1 MRTQQVQSKPTA
13 ACILSL
19 TGGIFG
25 IIMSLIII
33 GYATSHLVQE
43 GSVSIF
49 RIFSITSGIG
59 IWFLISAMVVLFS
72 AVKLNANP
80 IEHTKWGIIILVF
93 PTIGWVPLLFISI
106 VLGFWYNPIIIFSI
120 AFLSTFLVFIG
131 GISTLLY
138 IPKFK
143 PTLKPS

>member
-1 MRTQQVQSKPTA
+1 MRTQQIQSKPTA

-19 TGGIFG
+19 IGGIFG

-33 GYATSHLVQE
+33 GYATSRLVPD
-43 GSVSIF
+43 GSAIIF
-49 RIFSITSGIG
+49 RIFLITSGIG
-59 IWFLISAMVVLFS
+59 IWCLISAMVVLFS
-72 AVKLNANP
+72 VVKLNANP

-93 PTIGWVPLLFISI
+93 STIGWVPLLFISI

-120 AFLSTFLVFIG
+120 AFLSTFLVLIG
-131 GISTLLY
+131 GMLTLLY
-138 IPKFK
+138 NPKFK